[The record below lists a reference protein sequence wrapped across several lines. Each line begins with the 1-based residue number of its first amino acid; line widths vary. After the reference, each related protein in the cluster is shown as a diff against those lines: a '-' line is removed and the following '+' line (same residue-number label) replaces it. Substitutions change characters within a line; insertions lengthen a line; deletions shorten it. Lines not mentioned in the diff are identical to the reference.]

1 MKLRLFVR
9 LVIPVAVG
17 ALVLAAC
24 GGDDD
29 DSASANN
36 TGATTTTA
44 AAATSTSA
52 SGATSGSFTVAVAK
66 TSLGDTLVDA
76 QGRTLYAFK
85 ADKGGKS
92 VCNTGCVE
100 NWPPLTVTGAIKLA
114 PGLDEDDFKT
124 ITRDDGTTQV
134 TDYGQPLYRYAGD
147 SKAGDTHGDGVAGVW
162 YAVGSEGKP
171 ANTSASGTAS
181 TEAPTTTTALPGY

>member
-1 MKLRLFVR
+1 MKLRLGVR
-9 LVIPVAVG
+9 LLVPLAVG

-36 TGATTTTA
+36 SATTTTTA
-44 AAATSTSA
+44 AATTTS
-52 SGATSGSFTVAVAK
+52 SGAASGSFTVAVAK
-66 TSLGDTLVDA
+66 TSLGETLVDA

-92 VCNTGCVE
+92 ACNAGCVE

-114 PGLDEDDFKT
+114 PGLDNDDFKT

-134 TDYGQPLYRYAGD
+134 TDYGQPLYTFAGD
-147 SKAGDTHGDGVAGVW
+147 SAPGDTHGDGVGGVW
-162 YAVGSEGKP
+162 YAVGNEGKP
-171 ANTSASGTAS
+171 ANASASSSAS

>member
-1 MKLRLFVR
+1 MKLRVFVR
-9 LVIPVAVG
+9 LVVPVAVG

-24 GGDDD
+24 GGDD

-44 AAATSTSA
+44 AATSTSA
-52 SGATSGSFTVAVAK
+52 GGAASGSFTVAVAK
-66 TSLGDTLVDA
+66 TALGDTLVDA

-92 VCNTGCVE
+92 ACNTGCVE

-114 PGLDEDDFKT
+114 PGLDEEDFKT

-134 TDYGQPLYRYAGD
+134 TDYGQPLYTYAGD
-147 SKAGDTHGDGVAGVW
+147 SKAGDTHGDGVGGVW
-162 YAVGSEGKP
+162 YAVGAEGKP
-171 ANTSASGTAS
+171 ANASASGAAS
-181 TEAPTTTTALPGY
+181 TAAPTTTTALPGY

>member
-9 LVIPVAVG
+9 LVIPVALG

-24 GGDDD
+24 GGDD

-44 AAATSTSA
+44 AATSTSA
-52 SGATSGSFTVAVAK
+52 SGAASGSFTVAVAK
-66 TSLGDTLVDA
+66 TALGDTLVDA

-92 VCNTGCVE
+92 ACNTGCVE

-114 PGLDEDDFKT
+114 PGLDEGDFKT

-134 TDYGQPLYRYAGD
+134 TDYGQPLYTYAGD
-147 SKAGDTHGDGVAGVW
+147 SKAGDTHGDGVGGVW
-162 YAVGSEGKP
+162 YAVGTEGKP
-171 ANTSASGTAS
+171 ANASASGAAS

>member
-1 MKLRLFVR
+1 MKLRLLVR
-9 LVIPVAVG
+9 LVVPVAVG

-36 TGATTTTA
+36 ANPTTTA
-44 AAATSTSA
+44 AAATSTSSSGAA
-52 SGATSGSFTVAVAK
+52 SGGLTVAVAK
-66 TSLGDTLVDA
+66 TSLGETLVDA

-92 VCNTGCVE
+92 ACNTGCVE

-124 ITRDDGTTQV
+124 IMRDDGTTQV
-134 TDYGQPLYRYAGD
+134 TDYGQPLYTYAGD
-147 SKAGDTHGDGVAGVW
+147 SKAGDTHGDGVGGVW
-162 YAVGSEGKP
+162 YAVGTEGKP
-171 ANTSASGTAS
+171 ANASASGSAS